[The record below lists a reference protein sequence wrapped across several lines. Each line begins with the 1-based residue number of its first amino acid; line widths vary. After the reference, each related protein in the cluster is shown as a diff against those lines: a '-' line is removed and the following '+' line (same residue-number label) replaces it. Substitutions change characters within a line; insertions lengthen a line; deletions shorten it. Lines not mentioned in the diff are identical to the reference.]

1 LFLHHHLTKND
12 EVTMSRKHPI
22 VAVTGSSGAGTS
34 TVKYALEHIF
44 KRVGARAAFIEG
56 DSFHRYDR
64 ATMKEE
70 LVKAK
75 EAGTNL
81 SHFGPEGNLFEQQL
95 EMFRSYGRSGT
106 GMRRT
111 YVHNEEEA
119 VYHDCEPGTFTEWEP
134 IPPDTDLL
142 FYEGLHGGVVDGD
155 IDMSNEVDLLIGV
168 CPTINLEWVQ
178 KIHRDIRDRGYNTDD
193 VKDVIYRRMYDY
205 LHYILPQFS
214 KTHINF
220 QRIPVI
226 DTSNPFQVEAIPT
239 AEQSLVLIHF
249 LKPKP
254 SVEYKINLKGLI
266 DGSMITGFNTLVI
279 PGGKMT
285 YAMELILTERILELM
300 QRRGHLDNSL

>member
-1 LFLHHHLTKND
+1 
-12 EVTMSRKHPI
+12 MSRKHPI
-22 VAVTGSSGAGTS
+22 IAVTGSSGAGTS
-34 TVKYALEHIF
+34 TVKNALEHIF

-70 LVKAK
+70 LARAK
-75 EAGTNL
+75 ESGSNL
-81 SHFGPEGNLFEQQL
+81 SHFGPEGNLFDKQL
-95 EMFRSYGRSGT
+95 ELFRSYGQTGT
-106 GMRRT
+106 GLRRF

-119 VYHDCEPGTFTEWEP
+119 ARHECEPGTFTEWDP

-155 IDMSNEVDLLIGV
+155 IDLAAEADLLIGV

-178 KIHRDIRDRGYNTDD
+178 KIHRDTRERGYKPDD

-205 LHYILPQFS
+205 MHYILPQFS

-220 QRIPVI
+220 QRIPVT
-226 DTSNPFQVEAIPT
+226 DTSNPFCVSHIPT
-239 AEQSLVLIHF
+239 AEESLVLIHF

-254 SVEYKINLKGLI
+254 SVDYKIKLKGLI

-279 PGGKMT
+279 PGGKMM
-285 YAMELILTERILELM
+285 YAMELILTERIMELM
-300 QRRGHLDNSL
+300 KRRGHLDDAD